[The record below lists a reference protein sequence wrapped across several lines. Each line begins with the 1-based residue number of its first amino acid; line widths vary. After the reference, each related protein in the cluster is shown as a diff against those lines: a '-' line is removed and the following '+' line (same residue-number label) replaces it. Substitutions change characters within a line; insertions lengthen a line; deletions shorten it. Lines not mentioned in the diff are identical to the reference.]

1 MGHRIPDTGQLL
13 TSASIAS
20 FLSVRPV
27 AAKGNVSVVATYIQG
42 SLTSELGMV
51 EETFGQPFRRGRETR
66 AEHRTVA
73 AKGNVIADE
82 SPNLHSERA
91 LLPILDLET

>member
-1 MGHRIPDTGQLL
+1 
-13 TSASIAS
+13 
-20 FLSVRPV
+20 
-27 AAKGNVSVVATYIQG
+27 
-42 SLTSELGMV
+42 MV

-91 LLPILDLET
+91 LLPILDLETSLEIGHTTSNCFCIAAFSTLLSTLQTFGTASALWSSTEIGW